1 MGKKSRAAPDQIDR
15 RQAPTDQIDR
25 RQAPWQDLVLLCRKC
40 GGKLK
45 GGFGDEGRD
54 DLRSA
59 LRDGLR
65 EAGRR
70 RDFRVVET
78 GCLGICPKGGVVAL
92 RGSDPGRILIVPQGQ
107 AIVGVLE
114 ALGVNPHRL
123 P

>member
-78 GCLGICPKGGVVAL
+78 GCLGICPKGGGVAL

>member
-1 MGKKSRAAPDQIDR
+1 MGKKSRAAPDGIDR

>member
-1 MGKKSRAAPDQIDR
+1 VGKKSRAAPDGIDR

>member
-1 MGKKSRAAPDQIDR
+1 LRRGQEEQSGAGRD
-15 RQAPTDQIDR
+15 RQAPGADGPD

>member
-1 MGKKSRAAPDQIDR
+1 VGKKSRAAPDQIDR

>member
-107 AIVGVLE
+107 AIVGVRE

>member
-1 MGKKSRAAPDQIDR
+1 MGKKSRAAP
-15 RQAPTDQIDR
+15 DQIDR